1 MELKKHYKMYKSGKQ
16 LVVAAVAAV
25 AAGVM
30 FAGNQSASADS
41 WQAKSVDQVAAELQ
55 QAGNVSNY
63 TIQNGDTV
71 WALATALNMS
81 VEDFSAQYGIAN
93 PELIIAGQAVNGQI
107 VVVPVS
113 SEATAV
119 SDADAAAS
127 QADEQSTAAASQAAA
142 DSAYAASVAAA
153 SEAAASQAAADSA
166 YAASVAAAQE
176 AQAESA
182 AAASVAAAQDSQAQ
196 TTAVSSDVAQS
207 AAPAQQSAA
216 ATPNT
221 PAQTTPSA
229 PVATRTYAEAVN
241 RMNAIRQ
248 GAGLAPVTFDAGLA
262 STAQMRANQMAGSVD
277 GSHWSQSYGPEVV
290 AIQFGSGAAAIDAW
304 YNETNMAAAP
314 AHRNWILN
322 SSISRVGFGYDAA
335 TGTFVGIA
343 G

>member
-41 WQAKSVDQVAAELQ
+41 WQAKSVDQVTAELQ

-81 VEDFSAQYGIAN
+81 VEDFSAQYGIAD

-127 QADEQSTAAASQAAA
+127 QADEQSA
-142 DSAYAASVAAA
+142 
-153 SEAAASQAAADSA
+153 AAASQAAADSA

-182 AAASVAAAQDSQAQ
+182 AAASVAAAQDAQAQ

-207 AAPAQQSAA
+207 VAPAQQAPA

-229 PVATRTYAEAVN
+229 PVATGTYAEAVY

>member
-16 LVVAAVAAV
+16 FVVAAVAAV

-93 PELIIAGQAVNGQI
+93 PDLIVAGHAVNGQF
-107 VVVPVS
+107 VVVPAS
-113 SEATAV
+113 SEVTAN
-119 SDADAAAS
+119 SDAA
-127 QADEQSTAAASQAAA
+127 AAASQAAEQ
-142 DSAYAASVAAA
+142 SAAAA
-153 SEAAASQAAADSA
+153 SSAAASQAAADSA

-176 AQAESA
+176 AQAQSA
-182 AAASVAAAQDSQAQ
+182 AAASVAAAQDAQAQ
-196 TTAVSSDVAQS
+196 TTAVSSEATQS
-207 AAPAQQSAA
+207 VAPAATKQQAPA
-216 ATPNT
+216 ATDSSS
-221 PAQTTPSA
+221 Q
-229 PVATRTYAEAVN
+229 VATGTYADAVN

-248 GAGLAPVTFDAGLA
+248 AAGLSPVTFDAGLA
-262 STAQMRANQMAGSVD
+262 STAQMRAKQMAGSVD
-277 GSHWSQSYGPEVV
+277 GSHWAQSNGPEVV

-304 YNETNMAAAP
+304 YNETNMMAAP

-322 SSISRVGFGYDAA
+322 SQISRVGFGYDAA

>member
-16 LVVAAVAAV
+16 LVVAAVATV

-41 WQAKSVDQVAAELQ
+41 WQAKSVEQVSAELQ

-93 PELIIAGQAVNGQI
+93 PELIIAGQSVNGQI

-113 SEATAV
+113 SEATVV

-127 QADEQSTAAASQAAA
+127 QADEQSAAAASQAAA

-153 SEAAASQAAADSA
+153 SQAAADSA
-166 YAASVAAAQE
+166 YAASVAAAQQ
-176 AQAESA
+176 AQADSA
-182 AAASVAAAQDSQAQ
+182 AAASVAAAQQAQ
-196 TTAVSSDVAQS
+196 ATVSSDAAQS
-207 AAPAQQSAA
+207 AAPAATDQQASVDTPAA
-216 ATPNT
+216 
-221 PAQTTPSA
+221 PAQTAPSA
-229 PVATRTYAEAVN
+229 PVAVGEYAEAIN
-241 RMNAIRQ
+241 RMNAIRVP
-248 GAGLAPVTFDAGLA
+248 AGLNPVTFDANLA
-262 STAQMRANQMAGSVD
+262 AVAQQRADQMAGNVD
-277 GSHWSQSYGPEVV
+277 DSHWGQVAGPEVV
-290 AIQFGSGAAAIDAW
+290 AIKWGSGARAIDAW
-304 YNETNMAAAP
+304 YNETGMMAAP
-314 AHRNWILN
+314 AHRLWIMN
-322 SSISRVGFGYDAA
+322 ATFTRVGFGYNAA
-335 TGTFVGIA
+335 TDTFVGIA